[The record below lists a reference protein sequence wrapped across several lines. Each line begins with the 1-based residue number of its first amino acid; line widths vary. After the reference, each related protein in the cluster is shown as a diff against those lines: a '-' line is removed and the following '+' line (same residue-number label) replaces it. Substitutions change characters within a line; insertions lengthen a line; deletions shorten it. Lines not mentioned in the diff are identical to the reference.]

1 MSTIKI
7 TWKKSTIGY
16 SHRQRKVIE
25 SLGLKRLNH
34 TVEHEKTD
42 SIMGMVNKVKHLVD
56 VTEEIKRSETCNNIR

>member
-16 SHRQRKVIE
+16 SHRQRRVIE

-56 VTEEIKRSETCNNIR
+56 VTE

>member
-1 MSTIKI
+1 MPTIKI

-42 SIMGMVNKVKHLVD
+42 SIMGMVNKEKHLVD
-56 VTEEIKRSETCNNIR
+56 VTE